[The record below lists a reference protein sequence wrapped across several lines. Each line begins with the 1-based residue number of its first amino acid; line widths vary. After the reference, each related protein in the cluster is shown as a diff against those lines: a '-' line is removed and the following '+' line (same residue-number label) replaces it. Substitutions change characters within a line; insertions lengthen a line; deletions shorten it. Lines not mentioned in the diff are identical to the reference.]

1 MKYIFFIAIIFL
13 TFKSLAQNKPVLYDF
28 ADVPQSLMLNP
39 GFEINNKWHAGI
51 PALSGISLT
60 FGIKNFKI
68 TDLFANNGININTKL
83 SNLIFSKKSS
93 DHLFINQKLELFY
106 GGYRLKNKN
115 DYLSFGFYEEFNF
128 IGYYPK
134 DYAILLYQGNTDL
147 TRSYDAESIKMRT
160 DLVGVFHIGLNRRIS
175 KKLIVGARFKL
186 YSGAVDIKSLRNKG
200 LFYTTSNNN
209 STGVNNL
216 YTLHLEG
223 FNTSIKSA
231 GLFNGSTIDNNIY
244 NKLIKNLF
252 FGGNFGIGFDFG
264 FTYKRTKRVKY
275 TASVQDLGFINYRNR
290 VKSFSA
296 KGSYTTNGF
305 IIDPSLPNTNYVQ
318 NLYDDFNKNI
328 KQKTSEKSYVTF
340 RIPKINASYSYSFGL
355 PHLEDCYQKA
365 VDNPYRNQVGIQLY
379 SIFLPKQ
386 PQLATTLFYYK
397 RINKHLQTK
406 LTYTVDSYSA
416 SNIGIGLSTR
426 IGHFNLY
433 GSFNNLLSTNIYNSN
448 YNGLQFGMNLIY

>member
-1 MKYIFFIAIIFL
+1 MKYIFFTAIIFL
-13 TFKSLAQNKPVLYDF
+13 TFKSIAQNKPVLYDF
-28 ADVPQSLMLNP
+28 ADLPQSLMLNP

-51 PALSGISLT
+51 PFLSGISLT
-60 FGIKNFKI
+60 VGIKNFKI
-68 TDLFANNGININTKL
+68 TDLFAKNGIDINTRLKNIIL
-83 SNLIFSKKSS
+83 SQKPG
-93 DHLFINQKLELFY
+93 DHLFVNQKLEIFN

-147 TRSYDAESIKMRT
+147 TRSYDAESIKFRT

-186 YSGAVDIKSLRNKG
+186 YSGAAEIKSLKNKG

-209 STGVNNL
+209 NPSGVNNL
-216 YTLHLEG
+216 YTLHFVG
-223 FNTSIKSA
+223 INTSIKSA
-231 GLFNGSTIDNNIY
+231 GFYKGAKYDNKFY
-244 NKLIKNLF
+244 NNLLGNLF

-264 FTYKRTKRVKY
+264 FTYKRNQQVKY
-275 TASVQDLGFINYRNR
+275 TASVQDLGFINYSNR
-290 VKSFSA
+290 VKSYTA

-305 IIDPSLPNTNYVQ
+305 LIDPSLPNKNYVQ
-318 NLYDDFNKNI
+318 NLLDDFNANI
-328 KQKTSEKSYVTF
+328 KRKSSEKSYISF
-340 RIPKINASYSYSFGL
+340 RIPKINASYTYSFGL
-355 PHLEDCYQKA
+355 PHIEDCYQKA

-397 RINKHLQTK
+397 RINKYLQTK
-406 LTYTVDSYSA
+406 ITYTVDSYSA
-416 SNIGIGLSTR
+416 SNIGLGVSTR

-433 GSFNNLLSTNIYNSN
+433 GSYNNLLTNIYSSN
-448 YNGLQFGMNLIY
+448 YGGFQIGMNLIY